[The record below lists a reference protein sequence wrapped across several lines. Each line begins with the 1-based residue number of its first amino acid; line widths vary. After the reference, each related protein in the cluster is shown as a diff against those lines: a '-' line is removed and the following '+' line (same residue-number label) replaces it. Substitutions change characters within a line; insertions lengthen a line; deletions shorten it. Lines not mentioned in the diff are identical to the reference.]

1 MTDRNQNK
9 GQRPWLQWVTLG
21 VASLAMVFSLITAFH
36 PFGIGSDTSR
46 PTMTQQS
53 GGFGGRGSMENNQ
66 AGSNGNTSSGTTNSV
81 DEAASNGTTTQ

>member
-9 GQRPWLQWVTLG
+9 VQRPWLQWVTLS

-46 PTMTQQS
+46 STMTQQS
-53 GGFGGRGSMENNQ
+53 GGFGGHVPMENNQ
-66 AGSNGNTSSGTTNSV
+66 AGLNGNTSSGATNSV

>member
-36 PFGIGSDTSR
+36 PFGSDTSR

-53 GGFGGRGSMENNQ
+53 GGFGGRGPMENNQ

-81 DEAASNGTTTQ
+81 DEAASNGTATQ